1 MKNKNFFWGVIFI
14 LAAAFVLLSNLGYF
28 EDIHI
33 TKIIIALLL
42 VYIML
47 KDIPVREFFGVLLPL
62 AVILIMYDE
71 ELHLTSVSPFPLLA
85 AAVLGSIGLT
95 FLFPKKPLFQ
105 PEEPVKPND
114 NASGERMNGS
124 DVNCNVSFAGST
136 KYINTAAF
144 KRAYLKCSFGSLK
157 VYFDHTTIAGESAEI
172 FVENSFGETVL
183 FLPKDWNVNVSVTT
197 SFGDIEEIHKLS
209 LPADA
214 VPKVTVRGNISFG
227 DCKIYYI

>member
-28 EDIHI
+28 RSIHI

-47 KDIPVREFFGVLLPL
+47 KNIPVREFFGVLLPL

-71 ELHLTSVSPFPLLA
+71 ELHLTSVSAISTACSCSIRQYRSYFPI
-85 AAVLGSIGLT
+85 SE
-95 FLFPKKPLFQ
+95 KPLFQ

-114 NASGERMNGS
+114 NASGERMTGS

-136 KYINTAAF
+136 KYINAAAF

-197 SFGDIEEIHKLS
+197 SFGDIAEIHKLS
-209 LPADA
+209 IPADA
-214 VPKVTVRGNISFG
+214 VPKVTVRGNINFG

>member
-47 KDIPVREFFGVLLPL
+47 KNIPVREFFGVLLPL

-85 AAVLGSIGLT
+85 AAVL
-95 FLFPKKPLFQ
+95 
-105 PEEPVKPND
+105 
-114 NASGERMNGS
+114 A
-124 DVNCNVSFAGST
+124 
-136 KYINTAAF
+136 
-144 KRAYLKCSFGSLK
+144 
-157 VYFDHTTIAGESAEI
+157 
-172 FVENSFGETVL
+172 
-183 FLPKDWNVNVSVTT
+183 VSVL
-197 SFGDIEEIHKLS
+197 LS
-209 LPADA
+209 YFRKSLFFSRKNP
-214 VPKVTVRGNISFG
+214 
-227 DCKIYYI
+227 

>member
-47 KDIPVREFFGVLLPL
+47 KNIPVREFFGVLLPL

-105 PEEPVKPND
+105 PEEPVKPNG
-114 NASGERMNGS
+114 NA
-124 DVNCNVSFAGST
+124 
-136 KYINTAAF
+136 I
-144 KRAYLKCSFGSLK
+144 
-157 VYFDHTTIAGESAEI
+157 
-172 FVENSFGETVL
+172 
-183 FLPKDWNVNVSVTT
+183 W
-197 SFGDIEEIHKLS
+197 
-209 LPADA
+209 
-214 VPKVTVRGNISFG
+214 
-227 DCKIYYI
+227 